1 MRALV
6 SAVLA
11 VAAMTLAGGCGQQVS
26 GAPVPSGAAGG
37 GGGALA
43 SVDMCTVFSD
53 AELQSLGIRLDTRE
67 QDDIAGSIGCGWLGE
82 PFTLSLARDVEE
94 TVDDFAARQQNFV
107 SFHENEVAGR
117 PGAQLQ
123 VAESGQECAQVMNAG
138 SGSVLVGVRAS
149 SSRGPQLDWCAE
161 ARRIAEMIAPRV
173 PEAES

>member
-1 MRALV
+1 M
-6 SAVLA
+6 SAVL
-11 VAAMTLAGGCGQQVS
+11 VLGTTILAGGCGQQVS

-43 SVDMCTVFSD
+43 SVDLCMVLND

-67 QDDIAGSIGCGWLGE
+67 GTDVLGAVGCDWLGD
-82 PFTLSLARDVEE
+82 PFSLALTRDTEE

-107 SFHENEVAGR
+107 SFRENEVAGR

-123 VAESGQECAQVMNAG
+123 VAESGRECAQVMNAG

-173 PEAES
+173 PEAGS